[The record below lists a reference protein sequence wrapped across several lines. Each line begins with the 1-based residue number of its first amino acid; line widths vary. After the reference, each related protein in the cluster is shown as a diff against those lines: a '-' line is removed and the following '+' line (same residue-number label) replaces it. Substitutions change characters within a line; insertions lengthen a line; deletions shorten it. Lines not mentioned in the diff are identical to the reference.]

1 MPVSLFDGTVARF
14 EQTLSATL
22 GVLEKGRT
30 HCKENGVNLDDIVE
44 TSLHPDM
51 RPFRFQVISTVHHS
65 AGALVGVKKGEFSPP
80 QTADQNYEVLQGMV
94 EGALKEIQGIDRGE
108 LEARGGADLT
118 FRMGKNSIPF
128 TVEDFLLSFS
138 IPNFYFH
145 ATTTY
150 DILRSQGVPVG
161 KMDFLGN
168 LQVKR

>member
-30 HCKENGVNLDDIVE
+30 HCKENGVNLDNIVE

-80 QTADQNYEVLQGMV
+80 ETADQNYEVLQGMV
-94 EGALKEIQGIDRGE
+94 EGALKEIQEIDRDE

-118 FRMGKNSIPF
+118 FRMGNNSIPF

>member
-30 HCKENGVNLDDIVE
+30 HCKENGVDLDNIVE

-80 QTADQNYEVLQGMV
+80 ETADQNYEVLQGMV
-94 EGALKEIQGIDRGE
+94 EGALKEIQEIDRDE

-168 LQVKR
+168 LQVKG

>member
-1 MPVSLFDGTVARF
+1 MPVSLFDGTVSRF

-30 HCKENGVNLDDIVE
+30 HCKENGVNLDNIVE

-80 QTADQNYEVLQGMV
+80 ETADQNYEVLQGMV
-94 EGALKEIQGIDRGE
+94 EGALKEIQEIDRDE
-108 LEARGGADLT
+108 LEARGRADLT

>member
-30 HCKENGVNLDDIVE
+30 HCKENGVNLDNIVE

-94 EGALKEIQGIDRGE
+94 EGALKEIQEIDRDE

-168 LQVKR
+168 LQVRR

>member
-30 HCKENGVNLDDIVE
+30 HCKENGVNLDNIVE

-94 EGALKEIQGIDRGE
+94 EGALKEIQEIDRDE

>member
-30 HCKENGVNLDDIVE
+30 HCKENGVNLDNIVE

-80 QTADQNYEVLQGMV
+80 ETADQNYEVLQGMV
-94 EGALKEIQGIDRGE
+94 AGALKEIQEIDRDE

>member
-22 GVLEKGRT
+22 GFLEKGRT

-80 QTADQNYEVLQGMV
+80 ETADQNYEVLQGMV
-94 EGALKEIQGIDRGE
+94 EGALKEIQEIDRDE

>member
-22 GVLEKGRT
+22 GFLEKGRT

-80 QTADQNYEVLQGMV
+80 ETADQNYEVLQGMV

-118 FRMGKNSIPF
+118 FRMGKNRIPF

>member
-22 GVLEKGRT
+22 GFLEKGRT
-30 HCKENGVNLDDIVE
+30 HCKENGVDLDNIVE

-80 QTADQNYEVLQGMV
+80 ETADQNYEVLQGMV

-118 FRMGKNSIPF
+118 FRMGKNRIPF

>member
-22 GVLEKGRT
+22 GFLEKGRT
-30 HCKENGVNLDDIVE
+30 HCEENGVNLDDIVE

-80 QTADQNYEVLQGMV
+80 ETADQNYEVLQGMV
-94 EGALKEIQGIDRGE
+94 EGALKEIQEIDRDE

>member
-1 MPVSLFDGTVARF
+1 MAVSLFDGTVARF

-30 HCKENGVNLDDIVE
+30 HCKENGVNLDNIVE

-80 QTADQNYEVLQGMV
+80 ETADQNYEVLQGMV
-94 EGALKEIQGIDRGE
+94 AGALKEIQEIDRDE

>member
-30 HCKENGVNLDDIVE
+30 HCKENGVNLDNIVE

-65 AGALVGVKKGEFSPP
+65 AGALAGVKKGEFSPP
-80 QTADQNYEVLQGMV
+80 ETADQNYEVLQGMV
-94 EGALKEIQGIDRGE
+94 EGALKEIQEIDRDE

>member
-22 GVLEKGRT
+22 GFLEKGRT

-80 QTADQNYEVLQGMV
+80 ETADQNYEVLQGMV

>member
-30 HCKENGVNLDDIVE
+30 HCKENGVNLDNIVE

-80 QTADQNYEVLQGMV
+80 ETADQNYEVLQGMV
-94 EGALKEIQGIDRGE
+94 EGALKEIQEIDRDE

-168 LQVKR
+168 LQVRR

>member
-1 MPVSLFDGTVARF
+1 MAVSLYDGTVARF

-22 GVLEKGRT
+22 GFLEKGHA
-30 HCKENGVNLDDIVE
+30 HCEENGIDLDEIVE
-44 TSLHPDM
+44 TRLHPDM
-51 RPFRFQVISTVHHS
+51 LPFRFQVISTVHHS
-65 AGALVGVKKGEFSPP
+65 AGALVGVKKGEFRPP
-80 QTADQNYEVLQGMV
+80 ETADQDYKVLRGMV
-94 EGALKEIQGIDRGE
+94 EEALNAIQAVDRNE
-108 LEARGGADLT
+108 LDSQGTADIT

-150 DILRSQGVPVG
+150 DILRSKGVPVG

>member
-1 MPVSLFDGTVARF
+1 M
-14 EQTLSATL
+14 
-22 GVLEKGRT
+22 
-30 HCKENGVNLDDIVE
+30 
-44 TSLHPDM
+44 
-51 RPFRFQVISTVHHS
+51 
-65 AGALVGVKKGEFSPP
+65 KKGEFSPP
-80 QTADQNYEVLQGMV
+80 ETADQNYEVLQGMV

-118 FRMGKNSIPF
+118 FRMGKNRIPF

>member
-80 QTADQNYEVLQGMV
+80 ETADQNYEVLQGMV
-94 EGALKEIQGIDRGE
+94 EGALKEIQEIDRDE

>member
-22 GVLEKGRT
+22 GFLEKGRT
-30 HCKENGVNLDDIVE
+30 HCKENGVDLDNIVE

-80 QTADQNYEVLQGMV
+80 ETADQNYEVLQGMV

>member
-30 HCKENGVNLDDIVE
+30 HCKENGVNLDNIVE

-80 QTADQNYEVLQGMV
+80 ETADQNYEVLQGMV
-94 EGALKEIQGIDRGE
+94 EGALKEIQEIDRDE

>member
-30 HCKENGVNLDDIVE
+30 HCKENGVNLDNIGE

-80 QTADQNYEVLQGMV
+80 ETADQNYEVLQGMV
-94 EGALKEIQGIDRGE
+94 EGALKEIQESDRDE

-118 FRMGKNSIPF
+118 FRM
-128 TVEDFLLSFS
+128 
-138 IPNFYFH
+138 
-145 ATTTY
+145 
-150 DILRSQGVPVG
+150 
-161 KMDFLGN
+161 
-168 LQVKR
+168 

>member
-30 HCKENGVNLDDIVE
+30 HCKENGVNLDNIVE

-80 QTADQNYEVLQGMV
+80 ETADQNYEVLQGMV
-94 EGALKEIQGIDRGE
+94 EGALKEIQEIDRDE

-128 TVEDFLLSFS
+128 KVEDFLLSFS

>member
-30 HCKENGVNLDDIVE
+30 HCKENGVNLDNIVE

-80 QTADQNYEVLQGMV
+80 ETADQNYEVLQGMV

>member
-30 HCKENGVNLDDIVE
+30 HCKENGVDLDNIVE

-80 QTADQNYEVLQGMV
+80 ETADQNYEVLQGMV
-94 EGALKEIQGIDRGE
+94 EGALKEIQEIDRDE